1 MEVHILE
8 VVLTQLIQILLYI
21 SVAIMVSK
29 VLLLFVGLII
39 GLRSKDVEE
48 SSTLIA
54 NTVVGLLIKLPI
66 LIIMLVLMY
75 RFKLW

>member
-1 MEVHILE
+1 ME

-21 SVAIMVSK
+21 SVAIIVSK
-29 VLLLFVGLII
+29 VLLLFIGLII
-39 GLRSKDVEE
+39 GLKSKDVKE
-48 SSTLIA
+48 SSILIA
-54 NTVVGLLIKLPI
+54 NAIVGLVIKLPI

>member
-1 MEVHILE
+1 
-8 VVLTQLIQILLYI
+8 
-21 SVAIMVSK
+21 MVSK

-39 GLRSKDVEE
+39 GLRSKCAEE
-48 SSTLIA
+48 SPTLIA
-54 NTVVGLLIKLPI
+54 NAVVGLVIELPI